1 MALASALRRK
11 GKVMLTSDERERILK
26 LLEAG
31 QISAD
36 EAAQLLDALAEDRRA
51 AGRAHSRLVRI
62 RVSDLHTGRLKANV
76 TVPVGLV
83 NVGLRLGARLAPQ
96 LSGSALED
104 LLRAIQ
110 RGNPGRL
117 LEWQDL
123 EEGER
128 IELLVE

>member
-1 MALASALRRK
+1 
-11 GKVMLTSDERERILK
+11 MLTSDERARILK
-26 LLEAG
+26 LLEVG
-31 QISAD
+31 QISAE

-51 AGRAHSRLVRI
+51 AGHVRSRMLRI

-104 LLRAIQ
+104 LLRAVQ
-110 RGNPGRL
+110 RGVPGRL

-128 IELLVE
+128 VELLVE